1 MIQDQN
7 KETHDKLVE
16 YYKRTGTGGT
26 FSHLM
31 YCAITL
37 EQTEEVVRRFKKTY
51 PKLYKWIKGV
61 NID

>member
-1 MIQDQN
+1 MIQDKEKHN
-7 KETHDKLVE
+7 KFAEH
-16 YYKRTGTGGT
+16 YKRVETGGT

-31 YCAITL
+31 HCAVAL